1 MASIAEPAV
10 SGAGQVG
17 RETALAG
24 ERTAAHSTRRITGS
38 AWALLAGAG
47 IIAGVYLRATQLP
60 AQILLDD
67 EWHAIHALL
76 RSDAKGILTSFG
88 VADYSIPLTLY
99 YRFLAQHGGL
109 SEWAMHLPLLVA
121 GIALLVVAPL
131 LVRREVPA
139 SVLATW
145 VALLAI
151 SPLLVYLSR
160 TARPYALTCLLAFVA
175 VVAF

>member
-47 IIAGVYLRATQLP
+47 IVAGIYLRATQLP
-60 AQILLDD
+60 MQILLDD
-67 EWHAIHALL
+67 EWHAIHELL
-76 RSDAKGILTSFG
+76 HSDAKGILTSFG

-99 YRFLAQHGGL
+99 YRFLALHGGL
-109 SEWAMHLPLLVA
+109 SEWAMHLPLLLA
-121 GIALLVVAPL
+121 GIALLAAAPL
-131 LVRREVPA
+131 LLRRETTPA
-139 SVLATW
+139 VIATW
-145 VALLAI
+145 VTLLAI

-160 TARPYALTCLLAFVA
+160 TARPYALTSLLAFVA
-175 VVAF
+175 VIA